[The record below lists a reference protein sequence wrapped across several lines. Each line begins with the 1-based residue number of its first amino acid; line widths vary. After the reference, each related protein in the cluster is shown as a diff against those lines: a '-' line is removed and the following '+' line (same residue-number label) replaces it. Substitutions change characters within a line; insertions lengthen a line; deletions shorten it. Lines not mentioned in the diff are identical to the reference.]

1 MSLAALAVAALL
13 LGGVIATAAVDSA
26 RHTKRVGTGV
36 SVANPLA
43 NSSLVA
49 SGLTVPLGTTNR
61 QPTPRGPAVVAY
73 AGTGRRVSIAD
84 VSDPYGFWQ
93 NEFGIAV
100 IGGDA
105 VVVENLSASTK
116 GSNGGTAV
124 AVRPG
129 TNWHE
134 SLGAATEVFAG
145 VQIGTVWIWAEYGSS
160 ALPPDCTI
168 REVSVDGAVLLQ
180 PVRLPCSWAVLG
192 VTHGGV
198 VIAPDQSSS
207 DTVETWDPVT
217 RVGSD
222 RFGFPSASKHGADIA
237 NGVAATSDNNF
248 RNHESVQKVFISDLA
263 AARYYE
269 INLRAAPGMAF
280 PWYDAD
286 VLSPNGRY
294 LAVEETTLAYDR
306 RQEAAALETG
316 PGPAGACAV
325 VPCAAPVT
333 GLVAVFDVSTGNLV
347 FQRALSFLSSGQ
359 VTWSPDGSWLFLT
372 ASNRTIA
379 IVPTFSTSAPI
390 RVIVLTRSPAVGSV
404 GSENFVVVGQP

>member
-1 MSLAALAVAALL
+1 MLFRS
-13 LGGVIATAAVDSA
+13 
-26 RHTKRVGTGV
+26 
-36 SVANPLA
+36 
-43 NSSLVA
+43 
-49 SGLTVPLGTTNR
+49 
-61 QPTPRGPAVVAY
+61 
-73 AGTGRRVSIAD
+73 
-84 VSDPYGFWQ
+84 
-93 NEFGIAV
+93 
-100 IGGDA
+100 
-105 VVVENLSASTK
+105 
-116 GSNGGTAV
+116 
-124 AVRPG
+124 
-129 TNWHE
+129 
-134 SLGAATEVFAG
+134 
-145 VQIGTVWIWAEYGSS
+145 
-160 ALPPDCTI
+160 
-168 REVSVDGAVLLQ
+168 
-180 PVRLPCSWAVLG
+180 
-192 VTHGGV
+192 
-198 VIAPDQSSS
+198 
-207 DTVETWDPVT
+207 
-217 RVGSD
+217 
-222 RFGFPSASKHGADIA
+222 